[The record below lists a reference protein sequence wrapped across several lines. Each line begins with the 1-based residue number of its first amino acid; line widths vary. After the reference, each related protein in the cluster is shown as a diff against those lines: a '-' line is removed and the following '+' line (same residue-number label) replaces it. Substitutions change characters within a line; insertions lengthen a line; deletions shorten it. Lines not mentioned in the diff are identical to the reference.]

1 MRALD
6 ITDELIVHVTDPRH
20 DVNTGAI
27 LALNTLWEHHAPECI
42 NTVEQFFEHKDGDTL
57 PAGNQIPPE
66 KIARARE
73 SLLAAIAA
81 LDAAREK
88 HPSGPSGVVPS

>member
-1 MRALD
+1 MRAGD
-6 ITDELIVHVTDPRH
+6 VADELLVHVSDPRH

-27 LALNTLWEHHAPECI
+27 HALNALWEHHAPECI
-42 NTVEQFFEHKDGDTL
+42 NAVDEFLEHEPGEKL
-57 PAGNQIPPE
+57 PASRQIPPE
-66 KIARARE
+66 RIARARE